1 MSGCMSTAERRG
13 EESHCDVTKAA
24 VLAAELQVVTQVAR
38 LLIAADPAKRRSA
51 RRATTTIKE
60 HRPMKKPVF
69 DPTRLTGVLDKVA
82 LVGSIAAAVVTV
94 LNSHQGSKK

>member
-1 MSGCMSTAERRG
+1 
-13 EESHCDVTKAA
+13 
-24 VLAAELQVVTQVAR
+24 
-38 LLIAADPAKRRSA
+38 
-51 RRATTTIKE
+51 
-60 HRPMKKPVF
+60 MKKPVF